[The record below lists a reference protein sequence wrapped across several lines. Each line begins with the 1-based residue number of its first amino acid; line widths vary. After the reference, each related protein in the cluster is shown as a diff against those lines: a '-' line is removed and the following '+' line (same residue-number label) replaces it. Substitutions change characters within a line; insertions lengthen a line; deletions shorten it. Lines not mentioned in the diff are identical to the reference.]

1 MHQSQNY
8 NRISIAQKEKTELT
22 AQDFKKLLQTRIT
35 QTKEEIDKLE
45 IKLELFKPENAK
57 SQNQK
62 QYFHDR
68 RKFIFTNIRLLQAH
82 LGKLIQN
89 QALLEDE
96 NIEEAKLENIL
107 GSIQDLSHQN
117 LEIMKN
123 FQTLNQ
129 VPDDQPLPPDFIMM
143 SERVAR
149 NYKVI
154 QTQEEIDDK
163 FDKLNNYF
171 QNEIQKYYKN
181 PISAPYLKF
190 VPKII

>member
-1 MHQSQNY
+1 MHQSQNQ
-8 NRISIAQKEKTELT
+8 NRVSIGQKEKTELT
-22 AQDFKKLLQTRIT
+22 AQDFKKLLKTRIT
-35 QTKEEIDKLE
+35 QTKEEIEKLE
-45 IKLELFKPENAK
+45 AKLDVFKPENAK

-89 QALLEDE
+89 QAILEDE
-96 NIEEAKLENIL
+96 NIEEAKLENML

-129 VPDDQPLPPDFIMM
+129 TPDDQPLPPDFIMM

-154 QTQEEIDDK
+154 QTQEEVDDK

-181 PISAPYLKF
+181 PISAPYLKY
-190 VPKII
+190 VPKIV

>member
-1 MHQSQNY
+1 MHQSQNIQ
-8 NRISIAQKEKTELT
+8 RISIAEKERAQQTT
-22 AQDFKKLLQTRIT
+22 QDFKKLLQTRIT
-35 QTKEEIDKLE
+35 QTKEEIEKLE
-45 IKLELFKPENAK
+45 NKLEVFRPENAK
-57 SQNQK
+57 SLNQK

-68 RKFIFTNIRLLQAH
+68 RKFIFTNIKLLQAH

-96 NIEEAKLENIL
+96 NIEEVSLEAIL
-107 GSIQDLSHQN
+107 GSIEDLSHQN

-129 VPDDQPLPPDFIMM
+129 VPDDQPLPHDFIMM
-143 SERVAR
+143 SERIAR
-149 NYKVI
+149 NYKII

-163 FDKLNNYF
+163 FNQLNNYF
-171 QNEIQKYYKN
+171 QNELQKYYKN

>member
-45 IKLELFKPENAK
+45 VKLELFKPENAK